1 MYTSNQYI
9 TKNGVISNYDLLL
22 KNSNSYSSNSPSFKE
37 NSNYDLFGTFKV
49 DASLPMQKIVS
60 NYKHHLTPKISF
72 RYSPNDNSD
81 ISSKNILLNYNN
93 VFGLNRIGASHE
105 VEGGESISAGL
116 EFKRENF
123 EGFNIFDLKIA
134 NVLRLRENNQ
144 LPKS

>member
-49 DASLPMQKIVS
+49 DAITYAKIVS

-93 VFGLNRIGASHE
+93 VFGLNRIELHTKL
-105 VEGGESISAGL
+105 EGGESIVR
-116 EFKRENF
+116 FR
-123 EGFNIFDLKIA
+123 I
-134 NVLRLRENNQ
+134 
-144 LPKS
+144 